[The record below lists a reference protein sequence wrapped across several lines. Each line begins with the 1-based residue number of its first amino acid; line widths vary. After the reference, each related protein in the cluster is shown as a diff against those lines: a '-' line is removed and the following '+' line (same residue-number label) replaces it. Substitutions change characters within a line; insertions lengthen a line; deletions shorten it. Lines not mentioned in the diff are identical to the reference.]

1 MRDAKVMQTLI
12 DDYRHG
18 DVVGSHCHAEAQLL
32 YATRGVMYVC
42 TEQGSWAIPSGHAL
56 WVPAGVAHEIRMSGE
71 VCMRTLL
78 INPTVQVL
86 LTTQCQVI
94 QVSNLLRELILA
106 SADVQLHADDQRNLH
121 LTALTLLELK
131 AARQLDMYIPAPQ
144 DSRLRALCTRFL
156 DQPAQEW
163 SLEQCGAQLNIS
175 SRTFARLFQREL
187 AMSFGEW
194 RTRARMV
201 LSQQRLA
208 LGESILNVAL
218 EHGYQ
223 SASAFAAVFKRE
235 LGHTPSQYRMSE
247 SREEDTQISC
257 PV

>member
-1 MRDAKVMQTLI
+1 MQTLI
-12 DDYRHG
+12 SDYQHG
-18 DVVGSHCHAEAQLL
+18 EVVGSHCHNEAQLV

-42 TEQGSWAIPSGHAL
+42 TEQGSWAIPTGHAL

-71 VCMRTLL
+71 VRMRTLL
-78 INPTVQVL
+78 IDPALYPVAAV
-86 LTTQCQVI
+86 QCQVI

-106 SADVQLHADDQRNLH
+106 SAQGGSEERCYH
-121 LTALTLLELK
+121 LGALILLELQS
-131 AARQLDMYIPAPQ
+131 ARQVDLYIPAPR
-144 DSRLRALCTRFL
+144 DARLRTLCTRFL

-163 SLEQCGAQLNIS
+163 TLEQCGAQLNMS

-194 RTRARMV
+194 RTRARLV
-201 LSQQRLA
+201 LSQQSLA
-208 LGESILNVAL
+208 QGASILDVAL
-218 EHGYQ
+218 EFGYQ

-235 LGHTPSQYRMSE
+235 LGHTPRQYRMNE
-247 SREEDTQISC
+247 PAGC